1 MPRVADPTVKIALLR
16 SAAEVFAESGL
27 DAAKVEEI
35 TRRAK
40 QSKGAF
46 YLHFATK
53 DDAFRQVVEGF
64 LAQLAALYQAPSEFE
79 SLPDDPSDML
89 RLWLERDE
97 QMFTFLWQNRQIL
110 SIVAGCQ
117 GQQAYLL
124 ETFRAEMR
132 STCGE
137 WVEESQRRNIVDPA
151 LDRDLVTTLV
161 CGAYDELV
169 RKMLNMQSPSPIG
182 EWLRQTLSVFM
193 RGLGTPLLLRSLEK
207 SKVLSPHTVP
217 KRARVLPG
225 RGPTIARRVSRLPH
239 E

>member
-1 MPRVADPTVKIALLR
+1 MPRIADPTAKIALLR
-16 SAAEVFAESGL
+16 TAAEVFAESGL

-53 DDAFRQVVEGF
+53 EDAFRQVVEGF
-64 LAQLAALYQAPSEFE
+64 LAQLAALYQSPQAIE
-79 SLPDDPSDML
+79 SLPEEKADIL

-97 QMFTFLWQNRQIL
+97 QMFAFLWQNRQIL

-117 GQQAYLL
+117 GQHSYLL
-124 ETFRAEMR
+124 EAFRNEMR
-132 STCGE
+132 TTSNE
-137 WVEESQRRNIVDPA
+137 WIQESQRRNIIDPM
-151 LDRDLVTTLV
+151 LDHELVTTLV

-169 RKMLNMQSPSPIG
+169 RKMLKMPKQPPIG
-182 EWLRQTLSVFM
+182 EWLRQTLSIFM
-193 RGLGTPLLLRSLEK
+193 RGVGTPVLFRSLEK
-207 SKVLSPHTVP
+207 SKLHLLSAPP
-217 KRARVLPG
+217 KRLTRVV
-225 RGPTIARRVSRLPH
+225 RTRRRSRLPH